1 MTYAGKKRGED
12 VERRKASLRHCKV
25 FQLEAKVRKIQKT
38 KSGQIQETK
47 SGQKHAKGEEHRK
60 AETSICQNRRE
71 KYQHV
76 RMRANQTR
84 QEQQRKEDAVYA
96 GSGYRYEKSSFL

>member
-1 MTYAGKKRGED
+1 M
-12 VERRKASLRHCKV
+12 ERREASLRHCKV
-25 FQLEAKVRKIQKT
+25 FQLEAKVRKIQKR

-47 SGQKHAKGEEHRK
+47 SGQIKETKSGQKHAKGLEIRK

-71 KYQHV
+71 KYQPV

-96 GSGYRYEKSSFL
+96 GSGYRYE

>member
-1 MTYAGKKRGED
+1 M
-12 VERRKASLRHCKV
+12 ERREASLRHCKV

-47 SGQKHAKGEEHRK
+47 SGQKYAKGVENRK
-60 AETSICQNRRE
+60 AKKSICQNRRE

-84 QEQQRKEDAVYA
+84 QEQQRKKDAVYS

>member
-1 MTYAGKKRGED
+1 MTHAGKKRGED
-12 VERRKASLRHCKV
+12 VERREASLRHCKV

-47 SGQKHAKGEEHRK
+47 SGQKYAKGVENRK
-60 AETSICQNRRE
+60 AKKSICQNRRE

-96 GSGYRYEKSSFL
+96 GSEYSFE

>member
-12 VERRKASLRHCKV
+12 VERREASLRHCKV

-47 SGQKHAKGEEHRK
+47 SGQKHAKGVE
-60 AETSICQNRRE
+60 NLE
-71 KYQHV
+71 K
-76 RMRANQTR
+76 
-84 QEQQRKEDAVYA
+84 QRKVFVRIDE
-96 GSGYRYEKSSFL
+96 RNINM